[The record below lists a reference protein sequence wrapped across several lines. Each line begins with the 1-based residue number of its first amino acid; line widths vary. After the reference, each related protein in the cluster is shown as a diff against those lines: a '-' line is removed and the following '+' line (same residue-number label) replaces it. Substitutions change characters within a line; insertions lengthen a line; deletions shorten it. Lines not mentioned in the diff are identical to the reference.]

1 MKKIKLILFVLILA
15 FVFPNNILALEKK
28 VCKVYDSGSEEILTK
43 EVSVFEENLRQKTQ
57 ELNAKNS
64 QEHLISYSYKL
75 HIVSNITNIE
85 KQQLDTIEVLQL
97 FNSREE
103 AVDYFETI
111 ELEKPYTKGDYTIDS
126 IKKSSII
133 YGDVKEKKCLSLDCK
148 DEINELNRMLNHNQK
163 LNYEIKINE
172 VLTGE
177 KNNVDYKENGK
188 IKYFDNINDANLF
201 ASNYPQKLDGYKFI
215 NNEVVSEEVL
225 ESKVKTYLEL
235 KGKDTFDTEQEAQ
248 SLLNEFKLEYPN
260 AIGKIERINNGSS
273 IEKGTLEFTSKI
285 EALNKMA
292 EITKDTV
299 LEKVETELRE
309 SVKKTDKE
317 SIYGE
322 YNTKEEAEAVVN
334 ELKDAGYIV
343 ESNIKEVKNGITGN
357 VESGKKFEKGPYEFP
372 IKDTN
377 FVLIKQGS
385 GHYAVWTE
393 YELTNDE
400 KNTFVNTYNSLNS
413 DTKFD
418 GSTIG
423 IAIDDITWISG
434 YGAHNLSY
442 IGKNW
447 GTYTFTKSEDNII
460 FTCDADK
467 VSHIIQGFSTPKVK
481 YVLTG
486 SKYKE
491 EKVWYV
497 DYIKTMYS
505 FLYKINASALIEESV
520 TKYKVVSNFEKIGK
534 EALLS
539 YSIDTIIDTL
549 QYKLNYEKYISVKK
563 EISLIKWEINE
574 CSYFY
579 GGVGNFEEIPPQTG
593 SASNLFDSYFF
604 IILLMSS
611 LITVFNKLLKI
622 K

>member
-1 MKKIKLILFVLILA
+1 MKKIKLILFVLILGFA
-15 FVFPNNILALEKK
+15 FPNNILALEKK
-28 VCKVYDSGSEEILTK
+28 VCKLYDSGSEEILTN

-57 ELNAKNS
+57 ELNAKNG

-85 KQQLDTIEVLQL
+85 KQQQETIEVLQL
-97 FNSREE
+97 FNSRED
-103 AVDYFETI
+103 AVNYFETI
-111 ELEKPYTKGDYTIDS
+111 ELEKPYIKGDYTIDS
-126 IKKSSII
+126 IKNSSII
-133 YGDVKEKKCLSLDCK
+133 YGDIEEKKCLSLDCK
-148 DEINELNRMLNHNQK
+148 DEIDELNRMLNHNQK

-172 VLTGE
+172 VLTDE
-177 KNNVDYKENGK
+177 KKNVDYKENGE

-201 ASNYPQKLDGYKFI
+201 ASSHPQKLEGYKFI
-215 NNEVVSEEVL
+215 SNEVVSEEVL
-225 ESKVKTYLEL
+225 ESKEKTYLEL
-235 KGKDTFDTEQEAQ
+235 KGKDTFDTEEEAQ
-248 SLLNEFKLEYPN
+248 TLLNEFKLEYPS
-260 AIGKIERINNGSS
+260 AIGKVERISNGSS
-273 IEKGTLEFTSKI
+273 IEKGTLEFTNEI
-285 EALNKMA
+285 DALNKIA
-292 EITKDTV
+292 EITKDTD
-299 LEKVETELRE
+299 LEKVEAKLRE
-309 SVKKTDKE
+309 GIKTTDKE

-322 YNTKEEAEAVVN
+322 YNTKEEAEAVVS
-334 ELKDAGYIV
+334 ELKKAGYIV
-343 ESNIKEVKNGITGN
+343 ESNIEEVKNGITGN
-357 VESGKKFEKGPYEFP
+357 VENGKKFEKGPYELP

-400 KNTFVNTYNSLNS
+400 KNTFVKTYNSVNS

-423 IAIDDITWISG
+423 IAKGDITWIYG
-434 YGAHNLSY
+434 YGSHDLSY

-447 GTYTFTKSEDNII
+447 GTYTFTKSEDKII
-460 FTCDADK
+460 FTCEADK
-467 VSHIIQGFSTPKVK
+467 VSHIIQGFATPKVK

-520 TKYKVVSNFEKIGK
+520 TKYKVVSNFEKISK
-534 EALLS
+534 DALLI

-549 QYKLNYEKYISVKK
+549 QYKLTYEKYIPVKK

-593 SASNLFDSYFF
+593 SASNLFDSYSF
-604 IILLMSS
+604 IILLMLLS
-611 LITVFNKLLKI
+611 ITVFNKLLKI